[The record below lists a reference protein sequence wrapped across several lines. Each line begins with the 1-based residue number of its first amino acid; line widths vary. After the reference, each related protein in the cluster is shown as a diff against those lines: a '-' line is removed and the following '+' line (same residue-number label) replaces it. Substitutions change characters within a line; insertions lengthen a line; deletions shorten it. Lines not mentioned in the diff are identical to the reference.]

1 MFSITFLVR
10 EPEVQVDFLVEELRQ
25 QMPSN
30 PDNPL
35 VISKGPAIPGWAI
48 SIQSPTPFTLAQR
61 RFLISC
67 GLPVFIKYR
76 P

>member
-1 MFSITFLVR
+1 MFSITFLVK
-10 EPEVQVDFLVEELRQ
+10 EWDADFLAEELRQ

-30 PDNPL
+30 PGDNPF
-35 VISKGPAIPGWAI
+35 VISTGPGIPGRAI
-48 SIQSPTPFTLAQR
+48 IIQSPTPFTLAQR

-67 GLPVFIKYR
+67 GLPVTIKYR